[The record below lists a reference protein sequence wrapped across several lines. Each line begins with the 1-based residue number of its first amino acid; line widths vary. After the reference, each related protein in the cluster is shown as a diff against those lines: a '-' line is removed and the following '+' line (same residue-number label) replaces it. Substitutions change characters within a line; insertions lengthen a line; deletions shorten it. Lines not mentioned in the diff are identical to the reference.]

1 MGRGVA
7 WPLLQEVLQNDLNAL
22 PSRDTRYPLTDSV
35 STAWQKWKLLLPVV
49 SWWFIDLPTSP
60 IRVRVLRARVYS
72 CFSVTLVIYKTIFA
86 FSNTECYAVL
96 SDLSCVQLFATLWTV
111 THQAPLSMGF
121 AGQEYSTGLPCPPPG
136 DLPGSGIKPVSLTS
150 PALAGGLF
158 SSAWEL
164 LLCWGQVGSN
174 SLTKDWTWAP
184 SIGSTQS

>member
-7 WPLLQEVLQNDLNAL
+7 WPLLQEILQNDLIAL

-35 STAWQKWKLLLPVV
+35 SPTWQKWKLLLPVV
-49 SWWFIDLPTSP
+49 SWRFIDLPTSP

-96 SDLSCVQLFATLWTV
+96 SHLSCVQLFATLWTV

-121 AGQEYSTGLPCPPPG
+121 FRQKYWRGLPCPPPG
-136 DLPGSGIKPVSLTS
+136 DLTNPKIKPASLMS
-150 PALAGGLF
+150 PALARGF
-158 SSAWEL
+158 FTT
-164 LLCWGQVGSN
+164 N
-174 SLTKDWTWAP
+174 IT
-184 SIGSTQS
+184 